1 MKSCLVALLWLFL
14 AGGVSAQR
22 FDIPVTDQVVM
33 QRCVTPE
40 IPRSIAVGMPG
51 GFNYVFDAVQCRLA
65 YVWFGGFLDF
75 RPEATGR
82 GGRPLPLLGVK
93 RSIGETEL
101 PLRIGESDRLPER
114 VQFDGY
120 RRDEATGMPTFLFH
134 VDGVPV
140 EQRVLSFAADQVTVE
155 FAFPEAGNAKRYFL
169 ADQTAFTKI
178 DVSEG
183 LRMVSP
189 KVVEIPADMALAQ
202 IRLTL
207 PPSDNKFVRQKP
219 TTNGRLLYA
228 LHCMSCHTL
237 DGGKRIGP
245 SFASL
250 WTASRV
256 VTRNGRREEVVA
268 DEAYVRESI
277 LRPQVAIVQGYE
289 KANQMVD
296 VTQTLDEEQIE
307 SLVQFLLGLKPSA
320 KEGT

>member
-22 FDIPVTDQVVM
+22 FDIPVRDQVVM

-120 RRDEATGMPTFLFH
+120 RRDEATGMPTFLFR

-178 DVSEG
+178 DVSAG
-183 LRMVSP
+183 LRMVTP
-189 KVVEIPADMALAQ
+189 EVVEIPADTALAQ
-202 IRLTL
+202 IKLTL
-207 PPSDNKFVRQKP
+207 PPSDNKFVRQQP

-250 WTASRV
+250 WTAPRV
-256 VTRNGRREEVVA
+256 VSRNGQREEVMA
-268 DEAYVRESI
+268 DDAYVRESI
-277 LRPQVAIVQGYE
+277 LRPQAAIVQGYE

-296 VTQTLDEEQIE
+296 ITQTLDDNQIE
-307 SLVQFLLGLKPSA
+307 ALVQFLQGLKPSA
-320 KEGT
+320 K

>member
-82 GGRPLPLLGVK
+82 GGGQLPILGVK
-93 RSIGETEL
+93 RSIGKAQL
-101 PLRIGESDRLPER
+101 PLRIGVSDRPPEH

-120 RRDEATGMPTFLFH
+120 RRDEATGMPTFLFR

-140 EQRVLSFAADQVTVE
+140 EQRVLSFAADEVTVE
-155 FAFPEAGNAKRYFL
+155 FAFPEVDNAKRYFL
-169 ADQTAFTKI
+169 ADLVAVKKI

-183 LRMVSP
+183 LRMITP
-189 KVVEIPADMALAQ
+189 EAVEIPADTALAQ
-202 IRLTL
+202 IKLTL
-207 PPSDNKFVRQKP
+207 PPSENTFVRQKP

-250 WTASRV
+250 WASPRV
-256 VTRNGRREEVVA
+256 VTRNGKLQEVVA

-277 LRPQVAIVQGYE
+277 LAPQAAIVQGYE

-296 VTQTLDEEQIE
+296 ITQTLDERQID
-307 SLVQFLLGLKPSA
+307 SLVQFLLGLKPSV
-320 KEGT
+320 K